1 MAAAGSYN
9 RRVVLQR
16 RLDTLDVYGQRS
28 TGWGTIGTVWARVHL
43 MGATQTVN
51 GITQERAI
59 DALITIRHQ
68 PALVVDGDWR
78 VLYGGRQYD
87 VIGARDVMAAH
98 TEIVLECREVR
109 Q

>member
-1 MAAAGSYN
+1 MAAAGDFN
-9 RRVVLQR
+9 RRVTLQKR
-16 RLDTLDVYGQRS
+16 IDTMDAYGQKS
-28 TGWGTIGTVWARVHL
+28 TGWTDIATVWARVKP

-51 GITQERAI
+51 GITQERSV
-59 DALITIRHQ
+59 DALIAIRHQ
-68 PALVVDGDWR
+68 PTLVTDGDWR
-78 VLYGGRQYD
+78 VLYGGRQYE